1 MKKKILAAIFA
12 GLMTFNLL
20 SGVNDVQAASR
31 AEIAAIKVTKPAD
44 FKYWAD
50 KSAGKR
56 QIVNYVKDVTN
67 KHSKNY
73 IPVEDRIAVFDMDGT
88 ILCETAPT
96 SLGYMFVLDL
106 MLENPDNPLYRDK
119 LNEWKKILTSKNLPV
134 EVDPEFKDLCWKMF
148 AGMTDEEYFSRFE
161 KFLTTQNVVGLTNLK
176 YGESLYLPMIEVISY
191 LNANDF
197 TVYIITGSERRTT
210 RGIIGGVVPVQ
221 PNHIIGCDI
230 PYKWENNGG
239 EKYFVKG
246 DRFLIGDHR
255 LGSNTRIN
263 KIYSIKREIAKQ
275 PVIAF
280 GNSSGDFDMLNYTLT
295 NNKYKTAAFM
305 VLCDD
310 YTREIGN
317 KTLEETVRQ
326 ASQKNGW
333 TTISMK
339 NDFKTIY
346 GDNVKLYKN

>member
-346 GDNVKLYKN
+346 GDNVKRSR

>member
-1 MKKKILAAIFA
+1 MA
-12 GLMTFNLL
+12 FNLF
-20 SGVNDVQAASR
+20 GNVDDVQAATR
-31 AEIAAIKVTKPAD
+31 AEIAAIQVTKPAD
-44 FKYWAD
+44 FKYWSAD
-50 KSAGKR
+50 SQVKR

-67 KHSKNY
+67 PRSKNF
-73 IPVEDRIAVFDMDGT
+73 IPVEDRIATFDMDGT

-96 SLGYMFVLDL
+96 SLGYMLVLYT
-106 MLENPDNPLYRDK
+106 MMENPDNTLYRDK

-280 GNSSGDFDMLNYTLT
+280 GNSSGDFDMLNYTIT

-317 KTLEETVRQ
+317 KKLEETVRQ

-346 GDNVKLYKN
+346 GDNVKRIKN

>member
-12 GLMTFNLL
+12 GLMAFGTF
-20 SGVNDVQAASR
+20 GDVQAATR
-31 AEIAAIKVTKPAD
+31 EEIAAINVTRPAD

-50 KSAGKR
+50 KSTVKR
-56 QIVNYVKDVTN
+56 QIINYVKDVTN
-67 KHSKNY
+67 PRSKNF
-73 IPVEDRIAVFDMDGT
+73 IPVEDRIATFDMDGT
-88 ILCETAPT
+88 FLCETAPT
-96 SLGYMFVLDL
+96 SLGYMFALYT
-106 MLENPDNPLYRDK
+106 MSENPDNPAYRDK
-119 LNEWKKILTSKNLPV
+119 LTVWKNAILSKNITP
-134 EVDPEFKDLCWKMF
+134 EMEKEFKDICWKLF
-148 AGMTDEEYFSRFE
+148 DGKTDEEFFSQLE
-161 KFLTTQNVVGLTNLK
+161 KFLTTQNVTGLTNLK
-176 YGESLYLPMIEVISY
+176 YGESFYLPMIEIISY

-197 TVYIITGSERRTT
+197 TVYVITGSERRTT
-210 RGIIGGVVPVQ
+210 RGIINGVVPVQ

-230 PYKWENNGG
+230 PYKFENNGG

-263 KIYSIKREIAKQ
+263 KIYSIKREIGKQ
-275 PVIAF
+275 PVLAF
-280 GNSSGDFDMLNYTLT
+280 GNSSGDLDMLNYTIT
-295 NNKYKTAAFM
+295 DNKYRSAAFM

-317 KTLEETVRQ
+317 KKLEDAMRQ
-326 ASQKNGW
+326 AAQKNGW

-346 GDNVKLYKN
+346 GDNVKRIKN